1 MPDVERLLRAA
12 DTLDPVPVSVSRLL
26 AVVSRDRWAFADV
39 EQIISHDQ
47 ALTGRLLQVA
57 NSAANAAM
65 MPIGTVRDAVIR
77 VGIGPVLSF
86 AMAACVG
93 RTLRRAL
100 PEYGLSEGELWA
112 HSVAT
117 SLAVEVTL
125 AMSPV
130 EIPPEAITAGL
141 LHDVGKLVMARFLTP
156 EALAVHQ
163 DLRHGGASS
172 HQAELSVLGIDHAEL
187 GAHIARRWSAPP
199 RIVTAIAHHHEPD
212 RVPVDPA
219 TDAVHIG
226 NVAAK
231 LVLARE
237 DLPDDEAMP
246 RLGPVS
252 RLQMPGGF
260 LERLCRHV
268 ERRFEE
274 VMARYDAMAAEPGSR
289 AG

>member
-39 EQIISHDQ
+39 EQVISHDQ
-47 ALTGRLLQVA
+47 ALTGRLMQVA
-57 NSAANAAM
+57 NSAANAALV
-65 MPIGTVRDAVIR
+65 PIGTVRDAVIR
-77 VGIGPVLSF
+77 VGVGPVLSF

-93 RTLRRAL
+93 RTMRRAL

-117 SLAVEVTL
+117 SLAVEVVT

-130 EIPPEAITAGL
+130 EVPPEAVTAGL

-156 EALAVHQ
+156 EVLSAIQ
-163 DLRHGGASS
+163 ELRTGGSSS

-187 GAHIARRWSAPP
+187 GAHIARRWNAPP
-199 RIVTAIAHHHEPD
+199 RIVAAVAHHHEPD
-212 RVPVDPA
+212 RAPVDPA
-219 TDAVHIG
+219 TDAVHVA

-237 DLPDDEAMP
+237 DLPGDEALP
-246 RLGPVS
+246 RLGSVS
-252 RLQMPGGF
+252 RLQMPGAF

-268 ERRFEE
+268 ERRLDE
-274 VMARYDAMAAEPGSR
+274 VMARYDTMVADRGR
-289 AG
+289 QAG